1 MRKLLLTAVLLVA
14 GGPAFASSIE
24 VVGSAAPKNTSI
36 VVMKCTNCPAP
47 KVAEDAK
54 AYKVPQ
60 VAPGSQAAEI
70 IEVDGEK
77 KLKRAEAWLGGSPVV
92 FISSAEGW
100 STDGTRIAAS
110 ATLPDD
116 GIDVDAT
123 TAAVSSTGAAA
134 PIAASMGGATSPKA
148 LDVSTYE
155 LRLN

>member
-77 KLKRAEAWLGGSPVV
+77 KLKRAEAWLGGFSGRVHQ
-92 FISSAEGW
+92 FG
-100 STDGTRIAAS
+100 RR
-110 ATLPDD
+110 L
-116 GIDVDAT
+116 VDRRHQNRCLGNP
-123 TAAVSSTGAAA
+123 S
-134 PIAASMGGATSPKA
+134 
-148 LDVSTYE
+148 
-155 LRLN
+155 R